1 MGWIG
6 ERRENATVTVRRIFT
21 KANIDTK
28 HELGEDVG
36 KEFQRLND
44 RGRFVIGSAATRILE
59 YKAYQTQPFCTVTP
73 KSKMQLAF
81 SIVTGTPK
89 RITLFKPFST
99 KGFKNASS
107 LLIPHRFCPGKVA
120 TSCSASGSSEMK
132 MG

>member
-1 MGWIG
+1 MGWVG
-6 ERRENATVTVRRIFT
+6 KRREDATVTVRCIFT
-21 KANIDTK
+21 KANIDAK

-36 KEFQRLND
+36 KKFQCLNN
-44 RGRFVIGSAATRILE
+44 RSRFVISSAATRVLMDATCQIQSFSKL
-59 YKAYQTQPFCTVTP
+59 VP

-89 RITLFKPFST
+89 RITLFKPFCT